1 MATTKIFPI
10 TATEAKALA
19 YIANPDKT
27 NNGRLILTSG
37 CSEDPYQASRDF
49 EEIRKLGTG
58 LSTVLSQHFIQSFAP
73 GEITPEQALQVGEE
87 MCERFLKG
95 EYQYFLAVHNDR
107 DHIHLHVIFNNVNQW
122 NGRTF
127 ETNENRRYTQKDRS
141 YNKLRE
147 ISDKVCKEHNLSVI
161 ICPEPDK
168 GMSYWEWAMN
178 RKGLSWK
185 AKLKYA
191 IDQVAKQ
198 SDDFDDFLKKCRE
211 NGILVEYNPDHKID
225 LKFMLA
231 EQKERNP
238 RAKFTRAKTLG
249 WYYETAQI
257 KKRIDMYK
265 GVMSYAPRARVKR
278 TAQVQ
283 ENKYLRDY
291 IDRANMKQVSKSI
304 NIASKYG
311 IRAEEIGAEAMAAFI
326 LKGQLSEQRNAVD
339 IQLDDLIAQVKVL
352 KKYRRLSEI
361 AAELKTLSGRQAKQ
375 FRSEHSSEL
384 NEYGECQKQI
394 LEWYPSGHI
403 PSVEA
408 AEKKIHALKQ
418 EREQLKSQYEAVKVK
433 AKELGEAQ
441 RDIDEYLRQERDAQQ
456 QKRKKNKNGDLE

>member
-1 MATTKIFPI
+1 M
-10 TATEAKALA
+10 
-19 YIANPDKT
+19 
-27 NNGRLILTSG
+27 
-37 CSEDPYQASRDF
+37 
-49 EEIRKLGTG
+49 
-58 LSTVLSQHFIQSFAP
+58 
-73 GEITPEQALQVGEE
+73 
-87 MCERFLKG
+87 
-95 EYQYFLAVHNDR
+95 
-107 DHIHLHVIFNNVNQW
+107 NQW

-141 YNKLRE
+141 YNKLRD

-161 ICPEPDK
+161 IRPEPDK
-168 GMSYWEWAMN
+168 GMTYLEWAMN

-238 RAKFTRAKTLG
+238 RAKFTRARTLG
-249 WYYETAQI
+249 WYYETATI

-311 IRAEEIGAEAMAAFI
+311 IRAEEIEGEAMLPLF
-326 LKGQLSEQRNAVD
+326 
-339 IQLDDLIAQVKVL
+339 
-352 KKYRRLSEI
+352 
-361 AAELKTLSGRQAKQ
+361 
-375 FRSEHSSEL
+375 
-384 NEYGECQKQI
+384 
-394 LEWYPSGHI
+394 
-403 PSVEA
+403 
-408 AEKKIHALKQ
+408 
-418 EREQLKSQYEAVKVK
+418 
-433 AKELGEAQ
+433 
-441 RDIDEYLRQERDAQQ
+441 
-456 QKRKKNKNGDLE
+456 